1 MSLESHVA
9 ELQRKHEALK
19 AQIAEAR
26 NHPGADDLELTTM
39 KKRKLRLKEEIE
51 RWKKRAA

>member
-1 MSLESHVA
+1 MSLDTHLA
-9 ELQRKHEALK
+9 ELQRKHETLK
-19 AQIAEAR
+19 AKIAAEQNR
-26 NHPGADDLELTTM
+26 PGGDDLELTTM